1 MEVQNSMADVE
12 SHDVLL
18 RKDVPEE
25 ETWDLDKI
33 YSSIEEWETAFE
45 EIKTLVP
52 KVQSFKGKLGE
63 SSQTLYR
70 ALQEEDELTKRFS
83 KLMVYA
89 HMKADEDT
97 ANPTYQALKDRGS
110 QLAAM
115 VGAQLSF
122 IVPEILS
129 IDEAKLKSFI
139 EENKELQLYRHL
151 LEDLNR
157 ERPHILDEEKE
168 ALLAEASEV
177 LSSASNTFGMLNN
190 ADLEFPKVK
199 GEDGK
204 EVQLTHGRYSN
215 LIRSKDRDVRQNA
228 FLGMHQTYEKFK
240 NTFAS
245 TLSGSFKKDN
255 FSARI
260 RHYDSA
266 RQAALAGN
274 NIPESVYDNLVN
286 TVHEHLPLLHRY
298 VELRKKALGLDDL
311 HMYDLYNPLVKD
323 VEMKISYEEAK
334 DLVLEGLKPMGEE
347 YLSIIK
353 EGYSNRWIDVRET
366 KNKRSGA
373 YSSGTYGTNP
383 YILLNWSEEIN
394 DAFTLAHEL
403 GHSLHSYYTRENQAY
418 PYANYSIFV
427 AEVAST
433 CNEALLNHHLLETT
447 QDKKKKLYLL
457 NNQLEGFRATVYRQT
472 MFAEFEQLAHVA
484 GANGEALTAEKFS
497 EIYYELNQK
506 YFGTGMTIDPEI
518 AIEWARIPH
527 FYRNFYVFQYATG
540 YSAAAALSQ
549 QILEGG
555 EEAVERYKG
564 FLKAGSS
571 DYPIEVL
578 KKAGVDMTT
587 PEPIHQAFKVFETVL
602 DEMEALLFE

>member
-1 MEVQNSMADVE
+1 MAKAE
-12 SHDVLL
+12 SKEILK
-18 RKDVPEE
+18 RTDVPEHE
-25 ETWDLDKI
+25 KWNLDKI
-33 YSSIEEWETAFE
+33 FSNLEEWEQAFE

-52 KVQSFKGKLGE
+52 KVVAYKGKLGE
-63 SSQTLYR
+63 SSQTLYD
-70 ALQEEDELTKRFS
+70 ALKQEDELTMKFG

-97 ANPTYQALKDRGS
+97 ANPTYQALNERGS
-110 QLAAM
+110 QLGAM

-122 IVPEILS
+122 VVPEILS
-129 IDEAKLKSFI
+129 IDEATLKSFI
-139 EENKELQLYRHL
+139 DENQELQLYRHL

-177 LSSASNTFGMLNN
+177 MQTASNAFGMLNN

-199 GEDGK
+199 DEEGQ
-204 EVQLTHGRYSN
+204 EVQLTHGRYSS
-215 LIRSKDRDVRQNA
+215 LIRSKDREVRKNA
-228 FLGMHQTYEKFK
+228 FLAMHETYEKFK
-240 NTFAS
+240 NTFAA
-245 TLSGSFKKDN
+245 TLGGSFKRDN
-255 FSARI
+255 FNARI
-260 RHYDSA
+260 RHYESA
-266 RQAALAGN
+266 RQGALAGD
-274 NIPESVYDNLVN
+274 NIPELVYDNLVESVN
-286 TVHEHLPLLHRY
+286 KHLPLLHRY
-298 VELRKKALGLDDL
+298 VAIRKKALEIDDL

-334 DLVLEGLKPMGEE
+334 ELVLKGLAPMGEE

-353 EGYSNRWIDVRET
+353 DGYESRWIDVRET
-366 KNKRSGA
+366 KSKRSGA
-373 YSSGTYGTNP
+373 YSSGTYGTMP

-403 GHSLHSYYTRENQAY
+403 GHSLHSYYTRDNQPY

-433 CNEALLNHHLLETT
+433 CNEALLNHYLIQETD
-447 QDKKKKLYLL
+447 DKKKKLYLL
-457 NNQLEGFRATVYRQT
+457 NNQLEGFRATVFRQT
-472 MFAEFEQLAHVA
+472 MFAEFEQLAHTA
-484 GANGEALTAEKFS
+484 GANGEALTAEKLS
-497 EIYYELNQK
+497 EIYYELNKK
-506 YFGTGMTIDPEI
+506 YFGDAMTVDKEI

-555 EEAVERYKG
+555 ETAVERYKG

-587 PEPIHQAFKVFETVL
+587 SDPVDQAFKVFEQVL
-602 DEMEALLFE
+602 DEMEALLLDSK